1 MALSLSWPNIWE
13 GVERE
18 GGESSSAI
26 LEGKD
31 ESGIL
36 VEALIHIS
44 MEKRGAKVEFAYL
57 TVFPGN
63 NSA

>member
-1 MALSLSWPNIWE
+1 MALSLIWPNIWE
-13 GVERE
+13 GVKRE

-36 VEALIHIS
+36 VEALIHI
-44 MEKRGAKVEFAYL
+44 
-57 TVFPGN
+57 
-63 NSA
+63 